1 MTGSIL
7 RTLTAGGD
15 AYAIGRALG
24 QASARALREIVPATG
39 RFRALVREWRG
50 SDRVRELEA
59 AARAVWPQYVREIE
73 GIADGAGIAF
83 ETVFLWNCRGDLP
96 GAGVRMDGATATG
109 GTTVAIPQRGE
120 RAGVIAHNEDDEPEL
135 HGHCRIV
142 DVQPDDAP
150 GFVSFYSPGLIPGHA
165 FAVNRAGLVQAVDDV
180 RPDGRAVGVPRHL
193 VCRAVLDC
201 EGLDSA
207 VSCIRETVRAGGFH
221 HSLGRA
227 GDRRLLSVEAPAN
240 GWAVREVDVPCAHA
254 GHLLHERFAHLP
266 RVTDPSSRSR
276 QARADAL
283 IAGGAVDGG
292 DPLCVLGDVGARLPI
307 HRREKDAG
315 DPGFTLA
322 TAVFRIAGTHV
333 DCEVFDDILHPPAY
347 RGRLQPPESPHPSDS
362 ATASAPAG
370 PPRGGSD
377 PSIRRP

>member
-1 MTGSIL
+1 ML
-7 RTLTAGGD
+7 RTVTAAGD
-15 AYAIGRALG
+15 PYAIGRALG
-24 QASARALREIVPATG
+24 QASALALREIVPAIG

-50 SDRVRELEA
+50 SDRVRGLEA
-59 AARAVWPQYVREIE
+59 AARAVWPRYVREIE

-96 GAGVRMDGATATG
+96 EAGDRMGRWTATG
-109 GTTVAIPQRGE
+109 GTTVTIPQRGE
-120 RAGVIAHNEDDEPEL
+120 RAAVIAHNEDDEPEL

-165 FAVNRAGLVQAVDDV
+165 FAVNRAGLVQAIDDV
-180 RPDGRAVGVPRHL
+180 LADSRAIGVPRHL

-201 EGLDSA
+201 EGLDDA
-207 VSCIRETVRAGGFH
+207 VSRIGETVRAGGFH

-240 GWAVREVDVPCAHA
+240 GWAVREVNVPCAHA
-254 GHLLHERFAHLP
+254 SHLLHERFAHLP
-266 RVTDPSSRSR
+266 QPSDPSSRSR

-283 IAGGAVDGG
+283 IAGGAVGGG

-333 DCEVFDDILHPPAY
+333 DCEVFDDLLRPPAY
-347 RGRLQPPESPHPSDS
+347 RGRLQSPGSPHPSDS
-362 ATASAPAG
+362 ATTSAPAR

-377 PSIRRP
+377 RSIRRP